1 METTIHITCFAGL
14 RKFFDNPLKLVV
26 KLPTAYECIFQE
38 MKKRKP
44 EASEILDSCR
54 IAVCE
59 SFVPRTALM
68 TSDEPLFIIP
78 PSSGG

>member
-1 METTIHITCFAGL
+1 METTIQVTCFAGL
-14 RKFFDNPLKLVV
+14 RKFFSSPLTISLI
-26 KLPTAYECIFQE
+26 LPTAYEDVLIE
-38 MKKRKP
+38 MKRVNP

>member
-1 METTIHITCFAGL
+1 METTIQVTCFAGL
-14 RKFFDNPLKLVV
+14 RKFFTSPLTISL
-26 KLPTAYECIFQE
+26 KLPTAYEDVLME
-38 MKKRKP
+38 MKRVNP

-59 SFVPRTALM
+59 SFVPKTALM

>member
-1 METTIHITCFAGL
+1 METTIQVTCFAGL
-14 RKFFDNPLKLVV
+14 RKFFNCPLTINL
-26 KLPTAYECIFQE
+26 KLPTAYEDVLLE
-38 MKKRKP
+38 MKKVNP